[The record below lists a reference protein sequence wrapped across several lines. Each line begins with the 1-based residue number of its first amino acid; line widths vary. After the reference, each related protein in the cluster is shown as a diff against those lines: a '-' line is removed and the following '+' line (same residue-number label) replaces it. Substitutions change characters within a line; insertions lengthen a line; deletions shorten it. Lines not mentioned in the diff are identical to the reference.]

1 MISAEKIREDFPILK
16 NITYLDSASTS
27 LTPKP
32 VIEAISDYYYNYNAN
47 IGRGAYKTAIKTGQK
62 VESTRFKIA
71 SLINASEE
79 EIIFTQNTTNAINTV
94 INGYPFEKNENII
107 ISDVEHHSNFI
118 PWINLEKRSKNN
130 LSLDVKIANADSDG
144 IIKPSKIRELIDNNT
159 RMIAITHIS
168 NSIGSRQDI
177 NNISKIVHE
186 YDDVYLLID
195 VAQSIGH
202 TKIDVKKINADF
214 IAAPGHKGLL
224 GPTGTGFL
232 YGKKELIEKLS
243 PTNLGGG
250 TVTNLKNKEFEL
262 ENVPYRFEGG
272 TQNISGIIGFG
283 KAIDYIND
291 LNISKIEKHSIYL
304 TKELYKLLSEI
315 DNVIVYGNIDNIF
328 NIVSF
333 NIKNVNPHDVSKIL
347 DETENICVRSGYHCA
362 IPSLD
367 IINANEGTVRAS
379 IHFYNNLDDI
389 KKLANSVK
397 EISEFFK

>member
-232 YGKKELIEKLS
+232 YGKKELLEKLS

-291 LNISKIEKHSIYL
+291 LKISKIEKHSIYL

-315 DNVIVYGNIDNIF
+315 DNVILYGNIDNIF

-379 IHFYNNLDDI
+379 IHCYNNLEDI

>member
-202 TKIDVKKINADF
+202 SKIDVKKINADF

>member
-118 PWINLEKRSKNN
+118 PWINLEKRSKDN

-232 YGKKELIEKLS
+232 YGKKELLEKLS

-291 LNISKIEKHSIYL
+291 IKISKIEKHSIYL

-379 IHFYNNLDDI
+379 IHCYNNLEDI

>member
-118 PWINLEKRSKNN
+118 PWINLEKRSKDN

-144 IIKPSKIRELIDNNT
+144 IIKPSKIRELIDKNT

-168 NSIGSRQDI
+168 NSIGSCQDI

-186 YDDVYLLID
+186 YDDVCLLID

-232 YGKKELIEKLS
+232 YGKKELLEKLS

-283 KAIDYIND
+283 KAIDYINN

-347 DETENICVRSGYHCA
+347 DETGNICVRSGYHCA

-379 IHFYNNLDDI
+379 IHCYNNLDDI
-389 KKLANSVK
+389 KKLANSIK

>member
-118 PWINLEKRSKNN
+118 PWINLEKRSKDN

-232 YGKKELIEKLS
+232 YGKKELLEKLS

-291 LNISKIEKHSIYL
+291 LKISKIEKHSIYL

-347 DETENICVRSGYHCA
+347 DETGNICVRSGYHCA

-379 IHFYNNLDDI
+379 IHCYNNLEDI

>member
-1 MISAEKIREDFPILK
+1 M
-16 NITYLDSASTS
+16 
-27 LTPKP
+27 
-32 VIEAISDYYYNYNAN
+32 
-47 IGRGAYKTAIKTGQK
+47 
-62 VESTRFKIA
+62 
-71 SLINASEE
+71 
-79 EIIFTQNTTNAINTV
+79 
-94 INGYPFEKNENII
+94 
-107 ISDVEHHSNFI
+107 
-118 PWINLEKRSKNN
+118 
-130 LSLDVKIANADSDG
+130 
-144 IIKPSKIRELIDNNT
+144 
-159 RMIAITHIS
+159 
-168 NSIGSRQDI
+168 
-177 NNISKIVHE
+177 
-186 YDDVYLLID
+186 ID

-232 YGKKELIEKLS
+232 YGKKELLEKLS

-291 LNISKIEKHSIYL
+291 LKISKIEKHSIYL

-315 DNVIVYGNIDNIF
+315 DNAIVYGNIDNIF

-379 IHFYNNLDDI
+379 IHCYNNLNDI
-389 KKLANSVK
+389 KKLVDCVNELSK
-397 EISEFFK
+397 FF

>member
-232 YGKKELIEKLS
+232 YGKKELLEKLS

-291 LNISKIEKHSIYL
+291 IKISKIEKHSIYL

>member
-118 PWINLEKRSKNN
+118 PWINLEKRSKDN

-232 YGKKELIEKLS
+232 YGKKELLEKLS

-291 LNISKIEKHSIYL
+291 IKISKIEKHSIYL

-347 DETENICVRSGYHCA
+347 DETGNICVRSGYHCA

-379 IHFYNNLDDI
+379 IHCYNNLEDI

>member
-232 YGKKELIEKLS
+232 YGKKELLEKLS

-291 LNISKIEKHSIYL
+291 LKISKIEKHSIYL